1 MLNERSAACG
11 LATDREEGMIKRVYR
26 VLAYLI
32 AAGVVLQA
40 AAIAFAVFGM
50 FEWVS
55 AGGIID
61 KALIESDNPQIGGIA
76 GFNLHHLVGVT
87 MLPLL
92 ALLFLISSFFA
103 RIPGG
108 IKWGLII
115 FAATLAQSLLG
126 IYSHEVSAVGWL
138 HGAMALIL
146 FSCATASGIR
156 VNRALANRTRASIQ
170 LEPAGKAQWTD
181 PKGAWPPD
189 VSQIEWLGGHRPQ
202 VRARGCGLA

>member
-1 MLNERSAACG
+1 MKQL
-11 LATDREEGMIKRVYR
+11 YR

-32 AAGVVLQA
+32 AAGVILQA
-40 AAIAFAVFGM
+40 AAIAYAVFGM

-55 AGGIID
+55 TGGTID

-76 GFNLHHLVGVT
+76 GFNLHQQVGVNI
-87 MLPLL
+87 LPLL

-108 IKWGLII
+108 IKWALSV

-126 IYSHEVSAVGWL
+126 ILAHHSSAVGWL

-146 FSCATASGIR
+146 FTLAAVSGTR
-156 VNRALANRTRASIQ
+156 VRRALANRAVASPPQ
-170 LEPAGKAQWTD
+170 EPTATVAGA
-181 PKGAWPPD
+181 
-189 VSQIEWLGGHRPQ
+189 
-202 VRARGCGLA
+202 